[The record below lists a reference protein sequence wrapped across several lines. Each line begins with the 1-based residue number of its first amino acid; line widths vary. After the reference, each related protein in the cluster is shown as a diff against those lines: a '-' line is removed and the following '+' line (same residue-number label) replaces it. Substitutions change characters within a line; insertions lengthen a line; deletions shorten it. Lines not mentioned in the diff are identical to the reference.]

1 MTICVEPNPK
11 ILAHYV
17 VLTYITHLVMIA
29 EISNEAE
36 VGYVCVI
43 FGAFKHQHNF
53 AKFDNSTPQ
62 EGT

>member
-1 MTICVEPNPK
+1 
-11 ILAHYV
+11 
-17 VLTYITHLVMIA
+17 MIA

-36 VGYVCVI
+36 VLLGYVCVI